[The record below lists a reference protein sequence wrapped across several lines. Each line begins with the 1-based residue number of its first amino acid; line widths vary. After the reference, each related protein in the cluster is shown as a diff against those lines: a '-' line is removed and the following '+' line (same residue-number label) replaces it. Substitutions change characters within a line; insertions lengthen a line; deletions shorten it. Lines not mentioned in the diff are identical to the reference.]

1 MQQQQ
6 LGGACIEEE
15 ETAGHVIV
23 ASPGVAEYWVRHL
36 GSPRP
41 LPEVVCNVKG
51 LLGFLEG
58 QRKICEFK
66 V

>member
-23 ASPGVAEYWVRHL
+23 ASPGVAEYRVRHL

-51 LLGFLEG
+51 LLGFL
-58 QRKICEFK
+58 
-66 V
+66 